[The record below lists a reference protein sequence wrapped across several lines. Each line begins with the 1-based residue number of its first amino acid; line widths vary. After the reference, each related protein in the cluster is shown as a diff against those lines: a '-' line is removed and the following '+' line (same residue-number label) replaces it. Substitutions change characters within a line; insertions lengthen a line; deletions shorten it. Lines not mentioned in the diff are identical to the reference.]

1 MNVFLSKSDASVI
14 LTRYPRFL
22 ASLHGRVRKALNTNW
37 GSTSPTFHRYA
48 LMPPCGFPHLHAC
61 SILPGEIYRPDVQGP
76 AIGRRIVAMLKGEKH
91 GSTVRIGRNNLSIR
105 LQEAGLWI
113 THDSGTSITIPASEN
128 CLDISTLPRNGR
140 WEIYV
145 NKRHFLSTGE
155 SFASP
160 EAEIIVEQGAL
171 ALIQWQHRSPSD
183 TQLIQFGPNNISGLL
198 KGGTETYDVQKLGY
212 RKEWEQ
218 LGNRIY
224 TTLIAAASLSDLT
237 EHLEANPKQYGNL
250 DVKREKLR
258 NTCDEI
264 RTFSR
269 YFVDAFCSW
278 PYWRP
283 CMSDRFDGGDW
294 DIHNWSNG
302 TIPGALAIAAIL
314 AGQQN
319 DPVVLENFLNKGA
332 TWMRSSQSKK
342 TTGIKRF
349 RNANH
354 WSQFSTNHGLVI
366 YYSYFTGARLL
377 KVWSKEDTANQRELA
392 KTLAISLSDGGY
404 LEGLGYLR
412 FALGHGVPHYFL
424 RLKEHPKEG
433 WNALEEK
440 ERTAL
445 ATTWRFVNQ
454 ATSAPNVPFANFGDN
469 QPEKWNEVS
478 FARMLAKISGA
489 HTSQLEAT
497 IGSVDTHTDAFSAL
511 ALTLPTASNRSL
523 EVSKSHGV
531 PNMEIFERAG
541 LVLAHSQTKELS
553 LFFNVSRPHK
563 THNKN
568 NDFGGLVV
576 ASKNRILLRA
586 KRNRAM
592 HFNNAVCGVSN
603 GQPIP
608 YEEPRRYGGKLHTG
622 LGSDGYIAS
631 GEIVYPI
638 LVRKATGLYGFRR
651 GVFLFEGSGP
661 ILCIASA
668 AQTLVRD
675 GAAFCFSINR
685 NALAESGYHLQS
697 FNVDGTPLEAD
708 FQDGVSLI
716 IPPAILVSKFG
727 WADPKYMQAIVTVF
741 SRQPVLLEQ
750 AKDFVEGCFLLKTLD
765 SSIPLDM
772 SSIFRRVP
780 ISGKTRN

>member
-1 MNVFLSKSDASVI
+1 MNVFLSDSDASAI
-14 LTRYPRFL
+14 LARYPRYI
-22 ASLHGRVRKALNTNW
+22 ASLHGRVRKALNTNF

-48 LMPPCGFPHLHAC
+48 LMPPCGFPYLHA
-61 SILPGEIYRPDVQGP
+61 SRILPGEIYRPDVQGP
-76 AIGRRIVAMLKGEKH
+76 AIGRRIVAMLRGEKH
-91 GSTVRIGRNNLSIR
+91 ASTIHIGSNSLSIR
-105 LQEAGLWI
+105 LREAGLYV
-113 THDSGTSITIPASEN
+113 THDSGNTITVPDFEN
-128 CLDISTLPRNGR
+128 CLDISMLPRDGI
-140 WEIYV
+140 WEIFV
-145 NKRHFLSTGE
+145 NKRHFLSTKE

-160 EAEIIVEQGAL
+160 DAEIIVKQGAL
-171 ALIQWQHRSPSD
+171 ALIQWQHRSFSD
-183 TQLIQFGPNNISGLL
+183 TQLIQFGPNNISSIL
-198 KGGTETYDVQKLGY
+198 KDSTETYDLQKLGY

-224 TTLIAAASLSDLT
+224 TTLIAAASLSDIT
-237 EHLEANPKQYGNL
+237 KYLEANSKKYSGL
-250 DVKREKLR
+250 SVKPDKLR
-258 NTCDEI
+258 DTCDEI
-264 RTFSR
+264 RTFSQ

-314 AGQQN
+314 AGQQD

-332 TWMRSSQSKK
+332 AWVRSSQSKQ
-342 TTGIKRF
+342 TAGIKRF
-349 RNANH
+349 RNAKH

-424 RLKEHPKEG
+424 RIKEHPNKS
-433 WNALEEK
+433 WNVLEEK
-440 ERTAL
+440 EQTAL
-445 ATTWRFVNQ
+445 AYTWRFVNQ

-469 QPEKWNEVS
+469 QPEQWNEVS

-489 HTSQLEAT
+489 HTNQLEAT

-511 ALTLPTASNRSL
+511 ALTLPTTSNKSP
-523 EVSKSHGV
+523 EVSASHGI
-531 PNMEIFERAG
+531 PNVEIFERAG
-541 LVLAHSQTKELS
+541 LVLAHSQAKELS
-553 LFFNVSRPHK
+553 LFFNLSRPHK

-568 NDFGGLVV
+568 NDLGGLVV

-586 KRNRAM
+586 KRNRSM

-608 YEEPRRYGGKLHTG
+608 YEEPRHYGGKLHTG
-622 LGSDGYIAS
+622 LGSNGYIAS

-638 LVRKATGLYGFRR
+638 PVQDGTGLYAFRR
-651 GVFLFEGSGP
+651 GIFLFENSEP

-668 AQTLVRD
+668 VQTFLRD
-675 GAAFCFSINR
+675 GAAFCFSINQS
-685 NALAESGYHLQS
+685 ALSESGFHLQC
-697 FNVDGTPLEAD
+697 FNLDGTMIEASSHD
-708 FQDGVSLI
+708 SVSLF
-716 IPPAILVSKFG
+716 IPPAILVPEFG
-727 WADPKYMQAIVTVF
+727 LTGPKYMQAIVTIF
-741 SRQPVLLEQ
+741 SRQSALLEQ
-750 AKDFVEGCFLLKTLD
+750 AKNLAEGCFLLKTPD

-780 ISGKTRN
+780 VREKTRN